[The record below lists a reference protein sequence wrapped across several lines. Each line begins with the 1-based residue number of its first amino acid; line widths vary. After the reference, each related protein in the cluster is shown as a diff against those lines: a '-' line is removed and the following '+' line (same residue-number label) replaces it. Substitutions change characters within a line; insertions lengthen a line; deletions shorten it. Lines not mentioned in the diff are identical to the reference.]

1 MSAAFFALIPPAS
14 VVHVQEAG
22 GGIAGLTPTKPK
34 QGGKTGENGGGGEED
49 PAGAGGDA
57 DGDGGNGTGHGG
69 GGDDLWGVSE
79 DVEEELGAA
88 GDPLLVR
95 GRRRGEARERDQR
108 LPNGELNL
116 FAVAYLRCAKWG
128 SRALCPLVFNLFVV
142 ILLEVCLY
150 YDDTWT
156 GSPNKARMTLHVMLS
171 FALGLVVA
179 AALST
184 RPVCMVLGWL
194 LTPPVLN
201 NWVFED
207 EDQAIVEGAAEPASP
222 A

>member
-1 MSAAFFALIPPAS
+1 MSAAFFSLIPPAA
-14 VVHVQEAG
+14 VAHVQEAV
-22 GGIAGLTPTKPK
+22 GGIAGLTPKKPK
-34 QGGKTGENGGGGEED
+34 GGGGKRGKGGGGEED
-49 PAGAGGDA
+49 PSGGDGDG
-57 DGDGGNGTGHGG
+57 DGDGGHGDG
-69 GGDDLWGVSE
+69 SGGDPWGVSE
-79 DVEEELGAA
+79 EVEEELGAA

-108 LPNGELNL
+108 LPNGEVNL
-116 FAVAYLRCAKWG
+116 FAAVYLRCAKWG

-142 ILLEVCLY
+142 ILLEVGLY

-156 GSPNKARMTLHVMLS
+156 SPPNKATVTLHVILS
-171 FALGLVVA
+171 FALGSVIA
-179 AALST
+179 TALST
-184 RPVCMVLGWL
+184 RPACMVLGWL

-207 EDQAIVEGAAEPASP
+207 EDEAIVEGATEPASP